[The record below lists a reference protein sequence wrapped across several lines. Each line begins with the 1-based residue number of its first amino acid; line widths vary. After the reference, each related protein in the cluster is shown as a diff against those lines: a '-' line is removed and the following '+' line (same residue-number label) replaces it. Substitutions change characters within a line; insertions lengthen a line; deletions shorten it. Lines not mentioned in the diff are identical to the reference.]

1 LSQKERGYYVA
12 SLFLFINLKM
22 YIMEKLKQELKDY
35 QLNVGKTH
43 IQYEQDNYS
52 NYQNYLYKRA
62 LYGLSSINQE
72 ELDTMCSKKKQRI
85 INVYK
90 RAQIVLNT
98 LKQQATISYTNFLFK
113 TLFPKSPI
121 TQFLLTETETDEKFK
136 NTLTFKDLNIS
147 KEQIISIFML
157 EGVLPRNFLSLEGP
171 QNQLPRLKNE
181 HKA

>member
-1 LSQKERGYYVA
+1 
-12 SLFLFINLKM
+12 
-22 YIMEKLKQELKDY
+22 MEKLKQNIKEY
-35 QLNVGKTH
+35 QLNAGKTYTM
-43 IQYEQDNYS
+43 YEQDDYNQ
-52 NYQNYLYKRA
+52 YQNYLYKRA
-62 LYGLSSINQE
+62 LYGLNSLTE
-72 ELDTMCSKKKQRI
+72 KELATICSKKKQRI